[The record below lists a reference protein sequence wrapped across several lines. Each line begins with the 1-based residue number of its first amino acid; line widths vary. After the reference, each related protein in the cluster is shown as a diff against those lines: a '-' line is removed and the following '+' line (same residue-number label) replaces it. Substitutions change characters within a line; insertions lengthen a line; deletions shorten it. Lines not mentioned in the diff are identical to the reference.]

1 MPYERNDNGTAKM
14 KISIALT
21 LVYFPSFM
29 YCQVISEVKADTC
42 ITFTKPNSTEVMYIK
57 RYADPLCVFI
67 NMEVFPN
74 VNAWNRSFTCNRSS
88 YELSVCFSDTK
99 ISDSGS
105 FYLFVRNIQE
115 NSTSLDVEYP
125 PTVLQ
130 MGLQRTIEGRN
141 LSVTCFYISGK
152 PNATTF
158 YWTKA
163 DSEFRYDY
171 RTLWIP
177 NIGREDSG
185 SYVCN
190 AENIYSSGNKGTAN
204 ATIEIDVQYPPSV
217 QPFDT
222 QKPVEGTTLIIPC
235 NVTDGNP
242 AVTSIH
248 WTRVGYSSS
257 YYGANYT
264 LSTVQRSHSGT
275 YICRARNTYY
285 DNSRGEA
292 DQSVT
297 VNVEYP
303 PSVTSFNTQ
312 YPTELSDLSIRC
324 SATAGNPSNH
334 VYYWTRS
341 EDDSFRENNTYLR
354 LNGIRRN
361 ESGSYICTA
370 VNFYSTG
377 GEGKDSKTLSVNVQY
392 PPVVSPL
399 PNVKR
404 VEGEHV
410 SILCNVTSGNPS
422 YTTIYWTKSGDSGFR
437 QSGSILRLNYIS
449 KSQSG
454 TYSCVAENNYNNGEK
469 GANHQ
474 SFFLDVLYGPVLTHG
489 QTLRVSEGQS
499 ARMSTSITSNPASN
513 VSWFRDNLLVS
524 SQQSVNGTTSYTI
537 TRAECTDTGSF
548 QVVASN
554 GVQSNHSTTV
564 NLYVYCSPRL
574 TTGGSYV
581 ELYVGSN
588 RYLNGQISLLSYPQP
603 TASLT
608 LPSGAPNTL
617 VTVRSVTAA
626 TNSFTITLTKSNL
639 QSDDFGTYVL
649 SVANQYG
656 RRTISVN
663 IIPISKPFHATKV
676 LVTCGHGQALVT
688 WQSSYFG
695 YRRQYSLVQYSTDN
709 VKFINGSEITTEYT
723 KEEILQTSVHNLQD
737 STHYFFRVFTMNTH
751 GFSTSIPINCSTA
764 ATQESSSTSVVVGS
778 VLGSLLF
785 LAIGA
790 MVFISYKYISERK
803 ASVRSYDALQ
813 REKTF
818 ADNHSYEPYD
828 FSDQGVSTN
837 EPKDSKKIESKPIKT
852 IASKKEKK
860 TKILKLERLDDLKKS
875 TVVNN
880 AYGTCVQDM
889 QGVLQKTSRAP
900 KKNVLKSLFHKTPKD
915 IKKMEGSISEA
926 LDGADVKESLS
937 SEMNLTETK
946 SGEKLYDNTKDLA
959 IPNTKIKPI
968 VLPKPKKGQT

>member
-42 ITFTKPNSTEVMYIK
+42 ITFTKPYSTEAMYIK
-57 RYADPLCVFI
+57 RYSDSLCVFI
-67 NMEVFPN
+67 KWEVFPN
-74 VNAWNRSFTCNRSS
+74 PNAWNRTFSCNRNS

-99 ISDSGS
+99 RSDSGS
-105 FYLFVRNIQE
+105 FYLIVGNIQE
-115 NSTSLDVEYP
+115 NSTTLDVEYP
-125 PTVLQ
+125 PTVWQ
-130 MGLQRTIEGRN
+130 IGIQRTIEGRN
-141 LSVTCFYISGK
+141 LSVTCSYTSGK
-152 PNATTF
+152 PTSTIF

-163 DSEFRYDY
+163 DSEFISDN
-171 RTLWIP
+171 RTLLIP
-177 NIGREDSG
+177 NLGREDSG
-185 SYVCN
+185 SYVCI

-204 ATIEIDVQYPPSV
+204 ATIEIDVQYPPSI
-217 QPFDT
+217 QAFDT
-222 QKPVEGTTLIIPC
+222 QRPVEGTTLVIPC

-248 WTRVGYSSS
+248 WTRVGYSSNH
-257 YYGANYT
+257 YGANYT

-275 YICRARNTYY
+275 YICHARNTYY

-292 DQSVT
+292 NQSVT

-312 YPTELSDLSIRC
+312 YPTELSDLSIPC
-324 SATAGNPSNH
+324 SAMAGNPSNH

-341 EDDSFRENNTYLR
+341 GDDSFRENNTYLR
-354 LNGIRRN
+354 LNGLSRN
-361 ESGSYICTA
+361 ESGTYICTA
-370 VNFYSTG
+370 VNSYSTG
-377 GEGKDSKTLSVNVQY
+377 GEGKDSKTLTVDVQY

-410 SILCNVTSGNPS
+410 SIWCNVTSGNPS

-437 QSGSILRLNYIS
+437 QSGSTLRFNYIS

-469 GANHQ
+469 GANQQ

-860 TKILKLERLDDLKKS
+860 TKNLKLERLDDLDKS

-937 SEMNLTETK
+937 PEMNLTETK
-946 SGEKLYDNTKDLA
+946 GGERLYVNTNDLA

-968 VLPKPKKGQT
+968 VFPKPKKGQT

>member
-1 MPYERNDNGTAKM
+1 M

-264 LSTVQRSHSGT
+264 LSTVQRSDSGT
-275 YICRARNTYY
+275 YICHARNTYY

-292 DQSVT
+292 NQSVT

-303 PSVTSFNTQ
+303 PSVSSFNTR
-312 YPTELSDLSIRC
+312 YPTERSDLSVGC

-334 VYYWTRS
+334 IYYWTRS
-341 EDDSFRENNTYLR
+341 GDDSFRQNGSYLR
-354 LNGIRRN
+354 LNGISRN
-361 ESGSYICTA
+361 ESGSYNCTA
-370 VNFYSTG
+370 VNFYTTG
-377 GEGKDSKTLSVNVQY
+377 GEGKHSNTLTVDVQY

-399 PNVKR
+399 PNVKQ
-404 VEGEHV
+404 VVQEHV
-410 SILCNVTSGNPS
+410 SIRCNVTSGNPS

-437 QSGSILRLNYIS
+437 QSGSTLRFNYIS

-454 TYSCVAENNYNNGEK
+454 TYSCVAENNYNNGGK
-469 GANHQ
+469 GANQQ

-499 ARMSTSITSNPASN
+499 AWMTTSVTSNPASN
-513 VSWFRDNLLVS
+513 VSWFRDNILVS
-524 SQQSVNGTTSYTI
+524 TQQSVNGTTSYTI
-537 TRAECTDTGSF
+537 TRAKCTDTRSF
-548 QVVASN
+548 MVVASN

-564 NLYVYCSPRL
+564 SLYVYCSPRL
-574 TTGGSYV
+574 ATGGSFV
-581 ELYVGSN
+581 ELSVGSN
-588 RYLNGQISLLSYPQP
+588 RYLNGHISLLSYPQP
-603 TASLT
+603 NASLT

-617 VTVRSVTAA
+617 VTIRIVNTA

-639 QSDDFGTYVL
+639 QSGEFGTYVL
-649 SVANQYG
+649 NVANQYG

-663 IIPISKPFHATKV
+663 IIPISKPFPAAQV
-676 LVTCGHGQALVT
+676 LVTCVHGQALVT

-695 YRRQYSLVQYSTDN
+695 YEKQYSVVQYSTNN
-709 VKFINGSEITTEYT
+709 VRFINGSDITTEYT
-723 KEEILQTSVHNLQD
+723 KEEILQASVHNLQD
-737 STHYFFRVFTMNTH
+737 STHYFFRVFTTNTH
-751 GFSTSIPINCSTA
+751 GFSTSVLTNCSTA
-764 ATQESSSTSVVVGS
+764 TTQESTSTSVVVGS

-790 MVFISYKYISERK
+790 VVFISFKYLSERK
-803 ASVRSYDALQ
+803 TSVRSYDALQ

-818 ADNHSYEPYD
+818 SDHHQYETYD
-828 FSDQGVSTN
+828 FSDQG
-837 EPKDSKKIESKPIKT
+837 EPKDSKKIESKPTKT
-852 IASKKEKK
+852 ITSKKEKK
-860 TKILKLERLDDLKKS
+860 EKNLKLERLDDLNKS

-880 AYGTCVQDM
+880 AYGTCVQDI
-889 QGVLQKTSRAP
+889 QGVLQKTSKAS
-900 KKNVLKSLFHKTPKD
+900 KKNVLKSLFHNTPKD
-915 IKKMEGSISEA
+915 IKKIEGSISEA
-926 LDGADVKESLS
+926 LDGAAPKETL
-937 SEMNLTETK
+937 NFTETK
-946 SGEKLYDNTKDLA
+946 RVERIYENTNA
-959 IPNTKIKPI
+959 KIKPI
-968 VLPKPKKGQT
+968 VLPKPKKGQS